1 MEGGEKEIK
10 FNHITVDLD
19 KYNLDFSYN
28 LKDALGNTYIVIANE
43 EGEFGLKGPDG
54 KFYYIDENGDLKPA
68 PADYERRF
76 STYSTDITVPIDLTD
91 EIGEMITDI
100 LNNLNGS
107 IDDING
113 QLLDLLNELSSL
125 SDINDQ
131 INDAIDDAKEDIKAQ
146 LADYVTRIY
155 NKLNDIFSKT
165 PNKALQPILIAKDGS
180 KVQTLARSRKQATKV
195 KSTTLTLIPTSYT
208 MELFA
213 PAYKKYIV
221 VSNVW
226 DKSGHWADASIGRAA
241 NGKNMGVIIDNA
253 TQTVKM
259 NGKKGYTY
267 EISYNAVDYQGKIV
281 NKKFY
286 VRF

>member
-1 MEGGEKEIK
+1 
-10 FNHITVDLD
+10 
-19 KYNLDFSYN
+19 
-28 LKDALGNTYIVIANE
+28 
-43 EGEFGLKGPDG
+43 
-54 KFYYIDENGDLKPA
+54 
-68 PADYERRF
+68 
-76 STYSTDITVPIDLTD
+76 
-91 EIGEMITDI
+91 
-100 LNNLNGS
+100 
-107 IDDING
+107 
-113 QLLDLLNELSSL
+113 
-125 SDINDQ
+125 
-131 INDAIDDAKEDIKAQ
+131 
-146 LADYVTRIY
+146 
-155 NKLNDIFSKT
+155 
-165 PNKALQPILIAKDGS
+165 
-180 KVQTLARSRKQATKV
+180 
-195 KSTTLTLIPTSYT
+195 